1 MGKVEDC
8 YDKKIDISDCL
19 DENLTL
25 NLLVRPSNIYAE
37 KARLQTAQSNVTMST
52 TLEDEE
58 ENKKQSG
65 ATSQDEENTVDVR
78 RTKERQIRF
87 VVERVSLWR
96 KLYNGVDMGN
106 GETVRYSLEDSA
118 GLVGISKKSLDD
130 YLL

>member
-8 YDKKIDISDCL
+8 YDKKLEIIDCL
-19 DENLTL
+19 DQNLQLT
-25 NLLVRPSNIYAE
+25 LLVRPSNQYAE
-37 KARLQTAQSNVTMST
+37 KSRLNTAASNVTMT
-52 TLEDEE
+52 TQCEDDEE
-58 ENKKQSG
+58 QKK
-65 ATSQDEENTVDVR
+65 AIFLDEDNTGDIR

>member
-1 MGKVEDC
+1 MKDEVQEEEED
-8 YDKKIDISDCL
+8 D
-19 DENLTL
+19 
-25 NLLVRPSNIYAE
+25 
-37 KARLQTAQSNVTMST
+37 
-52 TLEDEE
+52 DEE
-58 ENKKQSG
+58 FADNL
-65 ATSQDEENTVDVR
+65 R

-118 GLVGISKKSLDD
+118 NLVGISKKSLDD

>member
-1 MGKVEDC
+1 M
-8 YDKKIDISDCL
+8 
-19 DENLTL
+19 
-25 NLLVRPSNIYAE
+25 
-37 KARLQTAQSNVTMST
+37 T
-52 TLEDEE
+52 TLEEDSEE
-58 ENKKQSG
+58 QKKAASL
-65 ATSQDEENTVDVR
+65 DEENTHDIR

>member
-1 MGKVEDC
+1 MYVYLGKVAELIANKSQLKLREC
-8 YDKKIDISDCL
+8 INNEGCL
-19 DENLTL
+19 T
-25 NLLVRPSNIYAE
+25 LLVREPVSSPIKQVVLE
-37 KARLQTAQSNVTMST
+37 EECKSVKESEDTPMKTE
-52 TLEDEE
+52 LEDI
-58 ENKKQSG
+58 
-65 ATSQDEENTVDVR
+65 DEECPR
-78 RTKERQIRF
+78 RTKERQIKF